1 MDNSFILHKDHDEE
15 DEEEKVQTSFL
26 DYNKWPKIL
35 CKSFIIS
42 MRKIFLRLEVPLSLN
57 QTDFLQA

>member
-15 DEEEKVQTSFL
+15 DEEEKVQTSFI

-35 CKSFIIS
+35 WKFYNKHEKKVFAFWSI
-42 MRKIFLRLEVPLSLN
+42 LN
-57 QTDFLQA
+57 T